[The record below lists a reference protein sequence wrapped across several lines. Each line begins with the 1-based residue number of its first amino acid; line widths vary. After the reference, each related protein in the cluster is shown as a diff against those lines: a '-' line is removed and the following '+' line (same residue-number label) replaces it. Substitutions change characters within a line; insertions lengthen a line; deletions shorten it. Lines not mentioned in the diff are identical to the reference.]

1 MPELNDPERQAVRML
16 SRLSMISRSSIAAFI
31 MNCRITSNLHNM
43 TDEQYADTV
52 KKSASAFIRLTQA
65 VDFELRSIGL

>member
-1 MPELNDPERQAVRML
+1 MTLNDPERQAIRAF
-16 SRLSMISRSSIAAFI
+16 SRYSLISRSSIATFI

-52 KKSASAFIRLTQA
+52 RKSTKAFIELVAA
-65 VDFELRSIGL
+65 VDYELRGLGL